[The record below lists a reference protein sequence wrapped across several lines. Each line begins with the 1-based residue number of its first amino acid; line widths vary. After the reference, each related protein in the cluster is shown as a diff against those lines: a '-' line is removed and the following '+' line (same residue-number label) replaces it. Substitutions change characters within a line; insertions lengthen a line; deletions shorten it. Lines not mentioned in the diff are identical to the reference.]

1 MNLHRITLKT
11 GADLHNF
18 RRAVRWL
25 IAEELAPQHVVFAID
40 DAPGL
45 FGQEATGDAPAVSIP
60 KGVARLVEHVV
71 CHSDPERYALLY
83 QLVWR
88 VRNGERDLLEIASD
102 PLVHRI
108 DLMARA
114 VRRDLHK
121 MHAFVRFRRMTQDD
135 LERFAAWFEPEHF
148 ILEAAGP
155 FFIDR
160 FRSMDWT
167 ILTPIGSMR
176 WDRATLTFGP
186 PARREDAPNDD
197 SFEEGWRGYYE
208 SVFNPARVN
217 PTAMRAEMPKKYWR
231 NMPETAAIPGLIQ
244 TASGRVE
251 RMIEQEATM
260 PTKRTPERALE
271 AMWDQEPKSLKELNA
286 IIAKAG
292 PLVPG
297 ATQAVFGE
305 GPAHAEIVFV
315 GEQPGDQEDLQGRPF
330 VGPAGKLFTKAMTE
344 AGIDRKDVYLTNAV
358 KHFKF
363 EQRGHRRIHS
373 KPTAGEV
380 KHYRPWLVKEL
391 ELVKPKLVVALG
403 GTALLALTGKSTPI
417 TRSRG
422 RARFGSY
429 EGYVTVHPSYLLRL
443 PDEATKR
450 EAYEAFLN
458 DLRRIHDLAQAD
470 PETGELPL
478 AAE

>member
-1 MNLHRITLKT
+1 
-11 GADLHNF
+11 
-18 RRAVRWL
+18 
-25 IAEELAPQHVVFAID
+25 
-40 DAPGL
+40 
-45 FGQEATGDAPAVSIP
+45 
-60 KGVARLVEHVV
+60 
-71 CHSDPERYALLY
+71 
-83 QLVWR
+83 
-88 VRNGERDLLEIASD
+88 
-102 PLVHRI
+102 
-108 DLMARA
+108 
-114 VRRDLHK
+114 
-121 MHAFVRFRRMTQDD
+121 
-135 LERFAAWFEPEHF
+135 
-148 ILEAAGP
+148 
-155 FFIDR
+155 
-160 FRSMDWT
+160 
-167 ILTPIGSMR
+167 
-176 WDRATLTFGP
+176 
-186 PARREDAPNDD
+186 
-197 SFEEGWRGYYE
+197 
-208 SVFNPARVN
+208 
-217 PTAMRAEMPKKYWR
+217 
-231 NMPETAAIPGLIQ
+231 
-244 TASGRVE
+244 
-251 RMIEQEATM
+251 
-260 PTKRTPERALE
+260 
-271 AMWDQEPKSLKELNA
+271 
-286 IIAKAG
+286 
-292 PLVPG
+292 VPG

-403 GTALLALTGKSTPI
+403 GTAVLALTGKATPI

-422 RARFGSY
+422 RARFGAY